1 MELRIQKALLKAAI
15 DFEGLFVQIEK
26 ECLKL
31 IVDMACSTDGLL
43 VIAIGCCWERQRRV
57 RVLF

>member
-15 DFEGLFVQIEK
+15 DFEGLFGQIEK
-26 ECLKL
+26 DCLKL
-31 IVDMACSTDGLL
+31 IVDLACSIEELI
-43 VIAIGCCWERQRRV
+43 VIAVFCYWERQRRE